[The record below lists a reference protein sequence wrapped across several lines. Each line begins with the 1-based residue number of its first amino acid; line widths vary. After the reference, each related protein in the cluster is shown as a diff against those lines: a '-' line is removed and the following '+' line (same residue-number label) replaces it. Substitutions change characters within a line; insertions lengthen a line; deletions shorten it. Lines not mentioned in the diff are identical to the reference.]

1 MVKGIYRKPVADTRI
16 NGERWN
22 SFLSKIKK
30 VERKFVLTTSI
41 QCCTG
46 SSYPGTWARK
56 EIKDIQ
62 TGKEETKLSLF
73 ANDTILYIENPETFS
88 IKLLEQVNNLS
99 KDAR

>member
-1 MVKGIYRKPVADTRI
+1 MGDPGIQ
-16 NGERWN
+16 GEAPG
-22 SFLSKIKK
+22 
-30 VERKFVLTTSI
+30 
-41 QCCTG
+41 G
-46 SSYPGTWARK
+46 SG

-62 TGKEETKLSLF
+62 TRKEETKLSLF

>member
-1 MVKGIYRKPVADTRI
+1 MPTSYIMMKKTECWLRSGTK
-16 NGERWN
+16 
-22 SFLSKIKK
+22 LSN
-30 VERKFVLTTSI
+30 LTTSI

-46 SSYPGTWARK
+46 SSYPGNWARK